1 MIENILL
8 LSLCFIKICGT
19 LISCL
24 DVYLLFLKCLE
35 TKVILSRIE
44 LDVQNHSNML
54 FTNISVKNKNYEIEL
69 RIFAFPERTTQT
81 TYITIHTNA
90 V

>member
-24 DVYLLFLKCLE
+24 LTFFLKCLE

-69 RIFAFPERTTQT
+69 
-81 TYITIHTNA
+81 
-90 V
+90 